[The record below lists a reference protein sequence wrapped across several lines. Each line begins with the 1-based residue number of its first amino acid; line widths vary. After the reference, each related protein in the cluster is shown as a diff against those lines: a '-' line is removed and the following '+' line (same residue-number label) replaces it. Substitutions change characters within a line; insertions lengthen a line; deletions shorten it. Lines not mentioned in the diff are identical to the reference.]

1 MRFERPDRRESST
14 ENARFT
20 QMGSLVIFYIFIFVS
35 ERAACRVVG
44 NMRKSRKKSIK
55 VYCVCS
61 VYLSWDCLG
70 VSFII
75 FKWVCLC
82 LSYNE
87 SLFCISIEDWS
98 YQTGTLNQKSGI
110 AAICCLF
117 SCAVIFLSSLCVA
130 FCCYLH
136 SFMINTTYTHKLA
149 EL

>member
-1 MRFERPDRRESST
+1 MRFERPDRRECST

-75 FKWVCLC
+75 FKWVCVFELQWVTYLYQYRGSELPDRHIESKKWNC
-82 LSYNE
+82 CYLLLIFMCSDF
-87 SLFCISIEDWS
+87 SLFFMCRI
-98 YQTGTLNQKSGI
+98 L
-110 AAICCLF
+110 L
-117 SCAVIFLSSLCVA
+117 L
-130 FCCYLH
+130 LH